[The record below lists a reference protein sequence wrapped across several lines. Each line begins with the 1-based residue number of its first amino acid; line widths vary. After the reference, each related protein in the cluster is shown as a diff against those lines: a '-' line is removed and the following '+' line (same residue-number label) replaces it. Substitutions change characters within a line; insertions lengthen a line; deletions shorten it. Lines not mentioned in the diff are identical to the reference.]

1 MKKAFNIPKSF
12 IGFLIAS
19 LFFWLLINLSKEY
32 TTEASFLVNYK
43 NLELNKIMLNSPEE
57 NIIINIKGSGFK
69 LITTRFSKK
78 IITLDLKRLQKKLG
92 ENYFLLTKNHNAE
105 IQKQLK
111 SGIKLISIQKD
122 SIQFKINQLSSKKV
136 PIKANLNITFKK
148 GFDLNTPLKI
158 APDSILLSGTKKSLE
173 TINVIYT
180 EKKDLINISES
191 TTKELNLI
199 IPEKIRVKNNN
210 VSVNFDVDK
219 FTEGEIEVP
228 ITIKNSPKK
237 ESINIFPKTV
247 IITYKVGLKN
257 FNRINTNSFNVS
269 CDYKLTQKNNLTYL
283 VPHLNVKTNLVS
295 SVRMIPN
302 KIDFL
307 IHK

>member
-19 LFFWLLINLSKEY
+19 LLFWLLINLSKEY
-32 TTEASFLVNYK
+32 TTETTFLVNYK
-43 NLELNKIMLNSPEE
+43 NLELNKTMLNTPEE
-57 NIIINIKGSGFK
+57 SITFNIKGSGFK

-78 IITLDLKRLQKKLG
+78 TITLDLKKLQKRTG
-92 ENYFLLTKNHNAE
+92 ENFFLLTKNHNSE

-111 SGIKLISIQKD
+111 SGIKLVTILKD
-122 SIQFKINQLSSKKV
+122 TIHFKINQLNSKKV
-136 PIKANLNITFKK
+136 PIKANLNITYKK
-148 GFDLNTPLKI
+148 GFDLNTPIKI
-158 APDSILLSGTKKSLE
+158 TPDSILLSGTSKDLK
-173 TINVIYT
+173 TINAIYT
-180 EKKDLINISES
+180 EKIDLINISES
-191 TTKELNLI
+191 TTTELKLI
-199 IPEKIRVKNNN
+199 IPERIRVNNN
-210 VSVNFDVDK
+210 KVSINLDIDK
-219 FTEGEIEVP
+219 FTEGEIEIP
-228 ITIKNSPKK
+228 INIKNSPKK

-257 FNRINTNSFNVS
+257 FNRINASSFDVF
-269 CDYKLTQKNNLTYL
+269 CDYNLTKKNNLSYL